1 MIFVLAVVVIFAVV
15 LGTQR
20 TKTDRPRWPATLGLI
35 ALALLGLLV
44 TRGAGGGEEEVDTKV
59 FFTQPLDG
67 AAVRA
72 PLQVAMGAEGLVVE
86 PAGPV
91 REGAGH
97 FHVVVD
103 SACVEA
109 GKTIP
114 ADATH
119 HHFGKAQTQATLD
132 LSPGE
137 HTLCLQAGDGAH
149 TAFGA
154 TDRIT
159 VAVAG

>member
-1 MIFVLAVVVIFAVV
+1 MILVLAVVVIFAVV
-15 LGTQR
+15 LGFKR
-20 TKTDRPRWPATLGLI
+20 TGTDRPLWPASLGLV
-35 ALALLGLLV
+35 ALALFGLLA

-67 AAVRA
+67 ASVRA
-72 PLQVAMGAEGLVVE
+72 PVQVAMGAEGLVVE

-103 SACVEA
+103 APCVEA
-109 GKTIP
+109 GKVVP

-119 HHFGKAQTQATLD
+119 HHLGKGQTDATLD
-132 LSPGE
+132 LEAGE

-159 VAVAG
+159 LVVAG